1 VISASQHSPPAALAS
16 RAGVQVAGLA
26 LLLVALAAAVSVDFV
41 RAAYGI
47 KSDEATYAAMT
58 LSVAYDHDLT
68 WERHDLERFVGLYQQ
83 GPEGIFLKRGKR
95 LHLRISS
102 RPPFIQIVK
111 FSDPRSDRLYYGKA
125 MVYGIVA
132 APFVRL
138 FGMNGFL
145 VLHVLL
151 IAAVCACGYWFLS
164 ATSAPAAALTFTLAF
179 VGVSVVPVYG
189 IFVMPDLLNF
199 ALVFVGYFLWLY
211 KEAADP
217 RSGALR
223 GITSDLWSAVL
234 LATATYSKPT
244 NGPIVAPL
252 IALMLWRRQ
261 WRRAF
266 ATALVFGAVTAGW
279 FGVNALVTGE
289 FNYQG
294 GDRKTFYGSFPFEA
308 SGRDV
313 WNEKTELVTTN
324 DADTGNVLEPGG
336 IANRLGHNIE
346 YFLIGRHFG
355 FVPYFFPGVVALLA
369 WALSRQP
376 SAPHRLLVVVGGAGA
391 ALLLLLFLP
400 YTWSGGGGPPGNRYF
415 LSLYPVL
422 FFIVP
427 QVRSWHG
434 LLAVAGGALFTAKI
448 LVNPFVTAKNTWEIA
463 QRGLAR
469 RLPVELTM
477 ANDLP
482 VMLQQPPRG
491 HIPYGGGSTGVLL
504 YFLDPHAFP
513 PEPVGK
519 APDGS
524 TLWGIWV
531 SGSGRAEIIVRT
543 AFPMDHLQVEA
554 ESLVRTDLTM
564 TLGTSPVSMTIVP
577 RQVARF
583 DLKASGV
590 QGLNDYNYLLTARST
605 EAFVPHLVDPNS
617 RDYRNLGAQIRFK
630 AVPR

>member
-1 VISASQHSPPAALAS
+1 VISASQHGPPAAFPS

-26 LLLVALAAAVSVDFV
+26 LLLVALAAAVSIDFV

-95 LHLRISS
+95 LRVRMSS
-102 RPPFIQIVK
+102 RPPFVEVVK
-111 FSDPRSDRLYYGKA
+111 LSDSRSDRLYYGKA

-164 ATSAPAAALTFTLAF
+164 ATSPPAAALTFTLAF
-179 VGVSVVPVYG
+179 VGVSVVPIYG
-189 IFVMPDLLNF
+189 VFVMPDLLNF

-211 KEAADP
+211 KEVAEP
-217 RSGALR
+217 RRAVLG
-223 GITSDLWSAVL
+223 GVWSDLWSAVL

-266 ATALVFGAVTAGW
+266 ATSLVFGAVTAGW
-279 FGVNALVTGE
+279 FVGNALVTGE

-294 GDRKTFYGSFPFEA
+294 GDRKTFYGSFPFGA
-308 SGRDV
+308 GGRDV
-313 WNEKTELVTTN
+313 WDEKTDLVTTN
-324 DADTGNVLEPGG
+324 DADTENVLEPGRL
-336 IANRLGHNIE
+336 ANRLGHNIE

-369 WALSRQP
+369 WALSGQRR
-376 SAPHRLLVVVGGAGA
+376 APYRLLVVAGGAGA

-427 QVRSWHG
+427 QVRSWHA

-491 HIPYGGGSTGVLL
+491 HIPYGSGSTGVLL

-513 PEPVGK
+513 PEPMGK

-524 TLWGIWV
+524 TVWGIWV
-531 SGSGRAEIIVRT
+531 SGSGRADIIVRT
-543 AFPMDHLQVEA
+543 AFPLDHLQVEA
-554 ESLVRTDLTM
+554 ESPVRTDLTM
-564 TLGTSPVSMTIVP
+564 TLGAALVSMTIVP
-577 RQVARF
+577 TEVARF
-583 DLKASGV
+583 DLEASGV

-605 EAFVPHLVDPNS
+605 EGFVPHLIDAGS
-617 RDYRNLGAQIRFK
+617 RDDRNLGAQVRFK
-630 AVPR
+630 AVRR